1 MYFDNHKNFAQARI
15 NPDLFWEYDLNRFD
29 FLKEISVVVQ
39 RVIERGA
46 SDDFYAMFNLYGVE
60 GVIETIKKIPSFS
73 QRDMEFINN
82 VLCIPYYDLA
92 AYQNMTKYPHQW
104 PHQGVPIRL

>member
-1 MYFDNHKNFAQARI
+1 MYFDNHKDFAEARI
-15 NPDLFWEYDLNRFD
+15 NPGLLWEYDVSRFD

-46 SDDFYAMFNLYGVE
+46 SEDFYAMFNLYGVE
-60 GVIETIKKIPSFS
+60 RVNETIRKIPSFS

-82 VLCIPYYDLA
+82 VLGIPYSELLA
-92 AYQNMTKYPHQW
+92 YKNMNKYPNQW
-104 PHQGVPIRL
+104 PHHGVPIRL